1 MTASDIWN
9 AVSVFVGIAGV
20 VVGIIGVKEGRQQRS
35 KRHQADL
42 IIQDLVGQ
50 LRGFLIGI
58 KPAVQ
63 HNEATTR
70 AVNDNIALIKSA
82 KKKLDEIN

>member
-1 MTASDIWN
+1 MMTGNEVFSDVVGVVGLLIGI
-9 AVSVFVGIAGV
+9 VGIWG
-20 VVGIIGVKEGRQQRS
+20 GRRQRS
-35 KRHQADL
+35 KRHQSDL

>member
-1 MTASDIWN
+1 MTGNEVFSDVI
-9 AVSVFVGIAGV
+9 GV
-20 VVGIIGVKEGRQQRS
+20 VGLLVGVIGIWDGRRQRG
-35 KRHQADL
+35 KRHEVDL

-63 HNEATTR
+63 HDDATTR
-70 AVNDNIALIKSA
+70 AVNDNIALIKNA
-82 KKKLDEIN
+82 KKKLEDIG